1 MVVRLGGISYDMR
14 VDDVC
19 SSPEKKPVPVYSGCV
34 EISDDVLG
42 TGIIKERRDDAVVM
56 WYPDGVISVRVWS
69 CRGEA
74 KLRAGD
80 GCMNM
85 LIAGAYHVVGITR
98 CWA

>member
-1 MVVRLGGISYDMR
+1 MVIRLDGISYDMR

-19 SSPEKKPVPVYSGCV
+19 SSPEKKPVLVYFEFDES
-34 EISDDVLG
+34 SDDVLG

-69 CRGEA
+69 RRGEA

-80 GCMNM
+80 GRMNM
-85 LIAGAYHVVGITR
+85 IVAGMYRVVGLTR
-98 CWA
+98 CCA

>member
-1 MVVRLGGISYDMR
+1 MVIRLDGISCDMR
-14 VDDVC
+14 VDHVC

-34 EISDDVLG
+34 EMSDDVLG
-42 TGIIKERRDDAVVM
+42 ASIIKERRDDSVVM
-56 WYPDGVISVRVWS
+56 WYPDGVISVRVWAR
-69 CRGEA
+69 RGEA

-85 LIAGAYHVVGITR
+85 IIAGMYRVVGITR